1 MKISV
6 PSETHPGESRAP
18 LTPDGT
24 AKLLKLGA
32 LVAIQAGLGAAAG
45 FPDEAY
51 AKAGATITAD
61 RKALVAAGDIVLRL
75 RKPPVEEIAW
85 LKPGAIHASLLD
97 PFNEKELVNEF
108 ARCGVSAISM
118 EFIPRTTRAQKMDV
132 LSSQANLGGYE
143 AVILAARY
151 SNKIFPMMT
160 TAAGTILPSKVFI
173 IGVGVAGLQDIATAK
188 RLGAKVTAYDTRPVV
203 EEQVKSL
210 GAQFLKIDIG
220 ETGQTKDG
228 YAQALTGE
236 QIQKQRDAMK
246 KTCGDSDVVISA
258 AQVFGRKAPIL
269 VTVEM
274 LNAMRPGSVV
284 VDLAVETGGNVEGV
298 IYDQVTDRHGVK
310 IIGIANL
317 PGRVPLHASQV
328 YAANLVALVEEFWDK
343 QEKTFVL
350 KLDDE
355 IIKGCLVTHGGRIV
369 NEKLI
374 PKSS

>member
-1 MKISV
+1 MKITV
-6 PSETHPGESRAP
+6 PRETHPGETRAP
-18 LTPDGT
+18 LTPDGA
-24 AKLLKLGA
+24 AKLVKLGA
-32 LVAIQAGLGAAAG
+32 QVEVEAGLGVAAG

-51 AKAGATITAD
+51 AKAGATISSD
-61 RKALVAAGDIVLRL
+61 RQALLSTGDIVLRL
-75 RKPPVEEIAW
+75 RKPTVADIEL
-85 LKPGAIHASLLD
+85 LKPGCVHASLLD
-97 PFNEKELVNEF
+97 PFNEKELVQKF
-108 ARCGVSAISM
+108 ADRGISAISM
-118 EFIPRTTRAQKMDV
+118 EFIPRSTRAQKMDV

-173 IGVGVAGLQDIATAK
+173 IGVGVAGLQAIATAK

-220 ETGQTKDG
+220 ETGQTKEG
-228 YAQALTGE
+228 YAKALTEE

-246 KTCGDSDVVISA
+246 KTCADSDVVISA
-258 AQVFGRKAPIL
+258 AQVFGRKAPVL
-269 VTVEM
+269 VTPEM
-274 LNAMRPGSVV
+274 LDAMKPGSVV
-284 VDLAVETGGNVEGV
+284 VDLAVETGGNVAGV
-298 IYDQVTDRHGVK
+298 VYDQVTDRKGVK
-310 IIGIANL
+310 IVGIANL

-343 QEKTFVL
+343 KEKTFVL
-350 KLDDE
+350 KLEDE
-355 IIKGCLVTHGGRIV
+355 IIKGCLVTHGGKIV

-374 PKSS
+374 AKPS

>member
-1 MKISV
+1 
-6 PSETHPGESRAP
+6 
-18 LTPDGT
+18 
-24 AKLLKLGA
+24 
-32 LVAIQAGLGAAAG
+32 AAG
-45 FPDEAY
+45 FPDDAY
-51 AKAGATITAD
+51 TKAGATLSTD
-61 RKALVAAGDIVLRL
+61 RKALLGSGDIVLRL
-75 RKPPVEEIAW
+75 RKPSVEDIAL
-85 LKPGAIHASLLD
+85 LKPGCVHASLLD
-97 PFNEKELVNEF
+97 PFNEKELVNKF
-108 ARCGVSAISM
+108 AERGVSAISM

-143 AVILAARY
+143 SVILAARY

-173 IGVGVAGLQDIATAK
+173 IGVGVAGLQAIATAK

-228 YAQALTGE
+228 YAKALTEE

-269 VTVEM
+269 VTTEM
-274 LNAMRPGSVV
+274 LNAMKPGSVV

-298 IYDQVTDRHGVK
+298 KYNEVIDRNGVTIV
-310 IIGIANL
+310 GIANL

-328 YAANLVALVEEFWDK
+328 YAANLVSLVEEFWDK
-343 QEKTFVL
+343 KEKTFVL

-355 IIKGCLVTHGGRIV
+355 IIKGCLVTHGGKIV
-369 NEKLI
+369 NEKLL
-374 PKSS
+374 PKPN